1 MSAMSEEDLIAT
13 FFAPLAGE
21 GGLGLAD
28 DAARLALSENHELI
42 VTTDGIIAGVH
53 FFADDP
59 PESIARKALRVNLSD
74 LAAKGARP
82 IGFLLTLALP
92 DSWTREWLAAFAGA
106 LGADARAY
114 HCPLVGG
121 DTVRTPG
128 PLTIAITALGETPR
142 GTMTLRSTAKIGDV
156 IAVTG
161 TIGDGALGLAVRHAR
176 TASGKADT
184 RVPETDVAKPAS
196 GPEAAPPAW
205 IAAIGPEHAAALLQR
220 YLEPLPR
227 NGLAEAVR
235 GWAGSAMDVSDG
247 LLGDLRKLVV
257 ASGVSA
263 SIDLDLAPLSDAA
276 AAALAADEGLARQIF
291 AGGDDYE
298 LLLTVPPG
306 KYEALAAAARAA
318 GCGLTPIGE
327 ITPASEPFR
336 AMWRGAAAAF
346 GKGSFSHF

>member
-1 MSAMSEEDLIAT
+1 MAAMTEDELIAGI
-13 FFAPLAGE
+13 FAPLAGE
-21 GGLGLAD
+21 GGLALVD
-28 DAARLALSENHELI
+28 DAARLAVSEGHELI
-42 VTTDGIIAGVH
+42 VTTDGIVAGVH
-53 FFADDP
+53 FFADDQ

-92 DSWTREWLAAFAGA
+92 DGWTRPWLEAFAAA
-106 LGADARAY
+106 LGEDARAF

-142 GTMTLRSTAKIGDV
+142 GTMTQRTTARVGDV

-161 TIGDGALGLAVRHAR
+161 TIGDAALGLAVRHAR
-176 TASGKADT
+176 S
-184 RVPETDVAKPAS
+184 
-196 GPEAAPPAW
+196 PEAAAPAW
-205 IAAIGPEHAAALLQR
+205 IAAIGEARAGFLLQR

-227 NGLAEAVR
+227 NVLADTVR
-235 GWAGSAMDVSDG
+235 GWANSAMDVSDG
-247 LLGDLRKLVV
+247 LVGDLRKLTA

-263 SIDLDLAPLSDAA
+263 SVDLDLAPLSDAA
-276 AAALAADEGLARQIF
+276 SAALAADESLFRQVF

-298 LLLTVPPG
+298 ILMTVAPAHFD
-306 KYEALAAAARAA
+306 ELAASARAV

-327 ITPASEPFR
+327 ITPATEPFR
-336 AMWRGAAAAF
+336 MSWRGAPAEF
-346 GKGSFSHF
+346 GAGKFSHF

>member
-1 MSAMSEEDLIAT
+1 MAAMSEDDLIAS

-28 DAARLALSENHELI
+28 DVARLALSENHELI
-42 VTTDGIIAGVH
+42 VTTDGVVAGVH
-53 FFADDP
+53 FFPDDP

-82 IGFLLTLALP
+82 LGYLLTLALP
-92 DSWTREWLAAFAGA
+92 EGWTRDWLAAFAAA
-106 LGADARAY
+106 LGEDARTY
-114 HCPLVGG
+114 HCPLLGG

-142 GTMTLRSTAKIGDV
+142 GAMTARTTARVGDV
-156 IAVTG
+156 VAVTG
-161 TIGDGALGLAVRHAR
+161 SVGDGALGLAVRHAR
-176 TASGKADT
+176 A
-184 RVPETDVAKPAS
+184 
-196 GPEAAPPAW
+196 EATPPAW
-205 IAAIGPEHAAALLQR
+205 VAAIGEERAGALLQR

-227 NGLAEAVR
+227 NCMAEAVR
-235 GWAGSAMDVSDG
+235 GWASCAMDVSDG
-247 LLGDLRKLVV
+247 LVGDLRKLTA

-263 SIDLDLAPLSDAA
+263 SVDLDLVPISEAA
-276 AAALAADEGLARQIF
+276 AAALAVDDGLARQIF

-298 LLLTVPPG
+298 ILLTVAPEH
-306 KYEALAAAARAA
+306 YDALAAAARAA

-327 ITPASEPFR
+327 ITPINEPFR
-336 AMWRGAAAAF
+336 VVWRGAPAAF